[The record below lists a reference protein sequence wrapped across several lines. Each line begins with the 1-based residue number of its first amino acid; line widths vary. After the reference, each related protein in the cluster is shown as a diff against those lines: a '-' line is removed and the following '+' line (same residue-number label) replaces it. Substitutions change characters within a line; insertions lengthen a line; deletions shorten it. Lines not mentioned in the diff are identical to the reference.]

1 MSIFKKKNNKK
12 EEEVD
17 FDFEESITDF
27 EDDTDSAKNKKHFWQ
42 MDVEMIIGRFTK
54 VPIKEKL
61 FFTQYLGVML
71 KSGISMSDALKT
83 LSKQTNSKYF
93 AKVLK
98 KVAKKV
104 EEGSSFSDGLRSYK
118 RVFGELFVN
127 MIAAGEISGKLEEVL
142 SQLYL
147 QIKKQSELKSKIKGA
162 MIYPVVIIVGII
174 AVGLFL
180 MVFILPELLG
190 VFKEFDVPLPLPT
203 RIVIAISDFISAH
216 GILSGIGLIIA
227 IILLSFS
234 LRTYKGKYF
243 FQSIVLKT
251 PIISG
256 IVKKVNL
263 ATFART
269 TSALL
274 ATDVA
279 IIKTFETTANVL
291 GNLHYREAVM
301 QMGEKIKKGSQI
313 NEVMVIYPKLFPP
326 VVNQMILVGEDTGEL
341 DTILLE
347 LAEFYENE
355 VDQIMDNLPA
365 IIEPLLILV
374 LGVAVA
380 GIAAALLMPYY
391 TLLSAI

>member
-1 MSIFKKKNNKK
+1 MSIFKRKKQKK
-12 EEEVD
+12 EKGD
-17 FDFEESITDF
+17 FEFEESIKDLDNDKKT
-27 EDDTDSAKNKKHFWQ
+27 KKKHFWQ
-42 MDVEMIIGRFTK
+42 MDVDMIIGRFTK

-71 KSGISMSDALKT
+71 KSGISMSEALKT

-98 KVAKKV
+98 NVAKKV
-104 EEGSSFSDGLRSYK
+104 EEGSSFSDSLRSYK
-118 RVFGELFVN
+118 KVFGELFVN
-127 MIAAGEISGKLEEVL
+127 MIEAGEISGKLEEVL
-142 SQLYL
+142 TQLYI
-147 QIKKQSELKSKIKGA
+147 QIKKQSELRSKIKGA

-174 AVGLFL
+174 AVGSFL
-180 MVFILPELLG
+180 IVFILPELLG
-190 VFKEFDVPLPLPT
+190 VFKEFDVQLPLPT
-203 RIVIAISDFISAH
+203 RVVIAISDFISAH
-216 GILSGIGLIIA
+216 GIISGIVFIA
-227 IILLSFS
+227 MMVLLGFGM
-234 LRTYKGKYF
+234 RTYKGKYF
-243 FQSIVLKT
+243 FQSIILKF

-256 IVKKVNL
+256 IVKKINL

-291 GNLHYREAVM
+291 GNLHYREAVQ
-301 QMGEKIKKGSQI
+301 QMGDKIKKGSQI
-313 NEVMVIYPKLFPP
+313 NEVMVLYPKLFPP

-341 DTILLE
+341 DTILVE

-355 VDQIMDNLPA
+355 IDQIMDNLPA

-391 TLLSAI
+391 TLLTAI